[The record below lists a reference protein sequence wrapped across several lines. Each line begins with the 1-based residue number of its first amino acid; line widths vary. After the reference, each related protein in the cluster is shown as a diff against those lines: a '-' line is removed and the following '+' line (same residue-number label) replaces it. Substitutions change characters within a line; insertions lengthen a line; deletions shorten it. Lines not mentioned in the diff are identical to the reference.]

1 MAGAWRVLGEGPGRR
16 ETPRL
21 DLPLVLFSSS
31 HTPVIPPQG
40 EESVDYMIKHW
51 SAKLVFK
58 PARCGAVDPA
68 SLGSSP
74 CALILMVGLRNLLIV
89 AL

>member
-21 DLPLVLFSSS
+21 DLRSVLFSSS

-74 CALILMVGLRNLLIV
+74 CALILVVLRNLLIV